1 MRGGEKE
8 KGLGMRGLL
17 VLVLALGTLYSGY
30 WVVGAVALQKTA
42 ESWFAGQNGS
52 GLEATHQGLDVQ
64 GFPNRFDLTVTDL
77 HLADPVTGFAWDAAF
92 AQVFSMTW
100 KPWHLIAALPNSQ
113 TITTPQEAI
122 TLGSTSLMGSLVLV
136 PGAALALDEVI
147 VDGADLVATSSL
159 GWVVKAARAQLSTR
173 QDASLA
179 NGHEINLTVTGL
191 TPDPA
196 LIAAIADTAE
206 LPPVVETAQIDI
218 VAGFSAP
225 IDRFVGDT
233 RPILSALTVKHG
245 LVRWGDMELSSKG
258 AMVADAD
265 GFAQGRIDITLTNWR
280 KILPPAVAM
289 GLIRPEIAPTFER
302 MMELMAQ
309 QSGDAAVLELPLV
322 MTAGRMSLGPVP
334 LGPAPRMVSGPQG

>member
-1 MRGGEKE
+1 
-8 KGLGMRGLL
+8 
-17 VLVLALGTLYSGY
+17 
-30 WVVGAVALQKTA
+30 
-42 ESWFAGQNGS
+42 
-52 GLEATHQGLDVQ
+52 
-64 GFPNRFDLTVTDL
+64 
-77 HLADPVTGFAWDAAF
+77 
-92 AQVFSMTW
+92 
-100 KPWHLIAALPNSQ
+100 
-113 TITTPQEAI
+113 
-122 TLGSTSLMGSLVLV
+122 MGSLVLV

-265 GFAQGRIDITLTNWR
+265 GFAQGRICHIPMSGR
-280 KILPPAVAM
+280 QI
-289 GLIRPEIAPTFER
+289 GCFR
-302 MMELMAQ
+302 AQ
-309 QSGDAAVLELPLV
+309 F
-322 MTAGRMSLGPVP
+322 
-334 LGPAPRMVSGPQG
+334 APRVSPHSANVRDRVQSNRRPVCRRLRGRSRVRRGCASG